1 MVHHTSA
8 PGRPD
13 AGDADPAE
21 LDSDAYL
28 ERIGVDPDTV
38 ESADLAT
45 LERLQAAHVRA
56 VPFENLAIVGGP
68 ADWSGDEGD
77 LPRGEGVVLSTPHLY
92 RKVVGRGLGGYC
104 FELNGLFHWLLAEVG
119 YDVDRVAARVVSG
132 GDATP
137 PANHHANVVEL
148 DRRYVVDVGIG
159 IPTMRRP
166 TPLDGTARTD
176 EVGVEWRVV
185 ASDRPDEAYRTEVR
199 STWTDGE
206 WSTRYVFGDVPRDLS
221 YFAATN
227 DYLQTAPESP
237 FTGHPV
243 VTVATDE
250 GHLKLSDET
259 LTETVGGEE
268 RERTVP
274 PEEFWPTVERE
285 FGIRYDR

>member
-1 MVHHTSA
+1 MVHHTSI
-8 PGRPD
+8 PGTD
-13 AGDADPAE
+13 AGDDADLAG
-21 LDSDAYL
+21 LDPDAYL
-28 ERIGVDPDTV
+28 ERIGVDPATV

-68 ADWSGDEGD
+68 ADWSGAESD

-92 RKVVGRGLGGYC
+92 RKVVDRGLGGYC
-104 FELNGLFHWLLAEVG
+104 FELNGLFHWLLSAVG
-119 YDVDRVAARVVSG
+119 YDVDRVAARVVG
-132 GDATP
+132 DGDATP

-159 IPTMRRP
+159 VPTMRVP
-166 TPLDGTARTD
+166 TPLSGTPRAD
-176 EVGVEWRVV
+176 DAGVEWRVV
-185 ASDRPDEAYRTEVR
+185 ESDRPDEAYRTEVR
-199 STWTDGE
+199 STWTDDE
-206 WSTRYVFGDVPRDLS
+206 WSTRYVFSDVPRDLS

-250 GHLKLSDET
+250 GHLKLSGET
-259 LTETVGGEE
+259 LTETAGGEE

-274 PEEFWPTVERE
+274 PEEFRATVERE